1 MLACLMLLLLASQVG
16 CELRL
21 ADPLE
26 LYSTADNAPLQ
37 LGLAGRQRYE
47 YRIVTSQLPHGHRR
61 SSRGAANLL
70 VSCCCICSRSAAF
83 ALLETDK
90 GAHGCRGSPEGQRR
104 GGCAAGVKLD
114 AKGAMRQELSEQLA
128 PVKVCPII
136 RCVLQ
141 ALGSSRCLLEAAAAL
156 PDHEGALFWSF
167 GWW

>member
-1 MLACLMLLLLASQVG
+1 MLLLLASQVG
-16 CELRL
+16 CKLRR

-114 AKGAMRQELSEQLA
+114 AKGAN
-128 PVKVCPII
+128 
-136 RCVLQ
+136 
-141 ALGSSRCLLEAAAAL
+141 AAGAVRAARPRKGL
-156 PDHEGALFWSF
+156 PDHSLCPAGIGELPLSF
-167 GWW
+167 GGTCCSPRP